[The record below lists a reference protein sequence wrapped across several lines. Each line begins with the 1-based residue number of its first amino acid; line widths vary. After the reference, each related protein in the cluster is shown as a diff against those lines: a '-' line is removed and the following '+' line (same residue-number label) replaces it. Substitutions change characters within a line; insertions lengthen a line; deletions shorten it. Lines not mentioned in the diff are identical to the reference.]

1 MDAILPIAMCLCG
14 GLGAS
19 ARYVCDSYIKAIWH
33 NAFPLS
39 TFIINVIAG
48 LLASIVAALSMES
61 AVLLRKGEVAV
72 FAAYLAVSVIVPV
85 VSVACGYLM
94 V

>member
-48 LLASIVAALSMES
+48 LLAGIVAALSMES
-61 AVLLRKGEVAV
+61 AIPGACYGLPWWLLHILDYDERSRRPVAQ
-72 FAAYLAVSVIVPV
+72 
-85 VSVACGYLM
+85 G
-94 V
+94 